1 MGWQGNEME
10 IPVGMIFKKMYCHEC
25 GNRLKVKKISNV
37 YKKGDDNYTDS
48 LLGNFTIGMSSVKKH
63 IMYTIVQPAVWIL
76 LTMNN
81 VISLREKGI
90 QHVMKSNFALHF
102 LEDKL

>member
-37 YKKGDDNYTDS
+37 YKKGDDNYTDR
-48 LLGNFTIGMSSVKKH
+48 LLGNFTIGMSSVKKTH
-63 IMYTIVQPAVWIL
+63 YVYHCPTCGLDITYDEQCNIAKRKRHTAR
-76 LTMNN
+76 N
-81 VISLREKGI
+81 EK
-90 QHVMKSNFALHF
+90 
-102 LEDKL
+102 